1 MIMRA
6 PGKLLAGRGPPRI
19 TPAAGRLRRASRHR
33 AYLLHSASC
42 IVHRGDATPAA
53 PPVRRGQNK
62 FMSKSRDLNTLHFH
76 IYWLTFFFGASFCFS
91 FSSQGAS
98 SCADQPL
105 VWAGPRRVL
114 LGWVLMAECCLLP
127 VRRIIPGDYR
137 SPQSISREP
146 AGERCQRFRFC
157 SIFTAQNER
166 RGATI

>member
-1 MIMRA
+1 MRA
-6 PGKLLAGRGPPRI
+6 PGAACGSGASSHNACSRPPAQSQQAPRI
-19 TPAAGRLRRASRHR
+19 SPAFRLLHCPSWRCHASR
-33 AYLLHSASC
+33 
-42 IVHRGDATPAA
+42 PAGA
-53 PPVRRGQNK
+53 ARGQIN
-62 FMSKSRDLNTLHFH
+62 SCRNQEISTHYISHF
-76 IYWLTFFFGASFCFS
+76 LVTFFGASFCFS

-98 SCADQPL
+98 SCADQPM

-157 SIFTAQNER
+157 SIFTAQNKR